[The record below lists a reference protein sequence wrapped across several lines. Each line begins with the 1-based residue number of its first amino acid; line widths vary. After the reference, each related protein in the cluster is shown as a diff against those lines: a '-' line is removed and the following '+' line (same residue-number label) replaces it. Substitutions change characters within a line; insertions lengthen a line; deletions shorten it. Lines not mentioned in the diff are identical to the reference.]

1 MDRNKELNE
10 IREQGKLWDV
20 VVIGGGASGLG
31 AAIDAVTRGFRTLL
45 LEQADFTKGTS
56 SRSTKLVHGGVRY
69 LAQGNVSLVLEALR
83 ERGLLRKN
91 APHLVKDQRFIIP
104 AYQWWEKLFYTI
116 GLTVYDLMA
125 GSLGLGRSFPYAKKK
140 TLDKIPTLIN
150 ENLRGGIVYHDGQ
163 FDDSRLAVNMVQTI
177 RDYGGTVLNY
187 VKVTG
192 LLKENGS
199 ISGVIAADQESG
211 EEFTIQA
218 KAVLNAT
225 GVFVDD
231 ILRMDD
237 PQARDIVK
245 PSQGVHLVLDKEFV
259 PGDHA
264 IMIPKT
270 SDGRVLFAIPWHDKV
285 VVGTTDIQKE
295 KPELEPRPLKEE
307 VDFILETVGRFLKK
321 APQRSDV
328 KSVFAGLRP
337 LAAPSEDH
345 RKTKEIS
352 RGHRVVVSG
361 SKLVTIIGG
370 KWTTYRQMAEDSV
383 DRLIEVTGLP
393 AKKSVTRNLH
403 IHGYRN
409 VNGYQSPLAIYG
421 SDEDALKKIVK
432 ENPEMGEELSQGL
445 KIIKAQVVWAVR
457 EEMARNIEDF
467 LARRC
472 RALFLDARESI
483 RMAPEVARI
492 MARELGKDENWEAD
506 QLAGYSK
513 VAQNY
518 LLN

>member
-1 MDRNKELNE
+1 MDRNEELNE
-10 IREQGKLWDV
+10 IKKQGQLWDV

-31 AAIDAVTRGFRTLL
+31 AAVDSVTRGFKTLL

-69 LAQGNVSLVLEALR
+69 LAQGNIALVLEALR
-83 ERGLLRKN
+83 ERGLLKKN

-104 AYQWWEKLFYTI
+104 AYRWWEKPFYTI
-116 GLTVYDLMA
+116 GLTLYDMLA
-125 GSLGLGRSFPYAKKK
+125 GRLGLGRSFPYAKKK
-140 TLDKIPTLIN
+140 TLSKIPTLIHA
-150 ENLRGGIVYHDGQ
+150 NLRGGVVYHDGQ
-163 FDDSRLAVNMVQTI
+163 FDDSRLAVNMMQTVK
-177 RDYGGTVLNY
+177 DHGGTILNY
-187 VKVTG
+187 IKVTN
-192 LLKENGS
+192 LLKKNGI
-199 ISGVIAADQESG
+199 ISGVVAVDQETG
-211 EEFTIQA
+211 EEYTIQA

-237 PQARDIVK
+237 PNAKDIVR

-295 KPELEPRPLKEE
+295 KAELEPIALKEE

-321 APQRSDV
+321 APKRSDV

-337 LAAPSEDH
+337 LAAPSEGNK
-345 RKTKEIS
+345 KTKEIS
-352 RGHRVVVSG
+352 RGHRVVVSE
-361 SKLVTIIGG
+361 SNLVTIIGG

-383 DRLIEVTGLP
+383 DKLIEVAGLP
-393 AKKSVTRNLH
+393 GKKSVTRSLP
-403 IHGYRN
+403 IHGSRQE
-409 VNGYQSPLAIYG
+409 NGYQGPLSVYG
-421 SDEDALKKIVK
+421 TDEENLLDLVR
-432 ENPEMGEELSQGL
+432 ENPELGESLSPRM

-467 LARRC
+467 LARRS
-472 RALFLDARESI
+472 RALLLDARESMN
-483 RMAPEVARI
+483 MAAGVARI
-492 MARELGKDENWEAD
+492 MARELDKNMDWEAD
-506 QLAGYSK
+506 QIAGYSK
-513 VAQNY
+513 LAKNY